1 MWSRRLFWIM
11 CDQNYILSH
20 WRFICYNRL
29 TKIWAWINNHVLCFP
44 WDISARKSPNF
55 NRGLIKLPLEFGH
68 GWSITSHRF
77 MLKQLLTHVTVMMLV
92 VTDAP
97 DTHGRNVEVNVF
109 DFVTRAC
116 EILDTYQSGR
126 SPKVVAQTATN
137 ISDNIIWFL
146 QLHDTIK
153 TKWNHTGINYNHNN
167 IAIRSHIMIYNN
179 V

>member
-1 MWSRRLFWIM
+1 MLKDFTWSRRLFWIM

-20 WRFICYNRL
+20 WRFICYNRS

-44 WDISARKSPNF
+44 WEISALKSPNF
-55 NRGLIKLPLEFGH
+55 NSGLIKLPLEFGN

-77 MLKQLLTHVTVMMLV
+77 MLKQLLTHATVMMLV

-109 DFVTRAC
+109 DFVTRAF

-126 SPKVVAQTATN
+126 SPKVVALFLLQTLVAIWYDFFNCMIQSKLNEIIQESTK
-137 ISDNIIWFL
+137 IIIIWPYEV
-146 QLHDTIK
+146 I
-153 TKWNHTGINYNHNN
+153 
-167 IAIRSHIMIYNN
+167 
-179 V
+179 